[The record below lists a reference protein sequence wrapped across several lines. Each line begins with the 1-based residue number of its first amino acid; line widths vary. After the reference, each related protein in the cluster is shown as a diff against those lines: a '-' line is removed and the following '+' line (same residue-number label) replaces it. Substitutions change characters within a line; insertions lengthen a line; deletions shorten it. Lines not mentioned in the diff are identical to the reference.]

1 MRPLTSTD
9 QSPSSCCK
17 YIYILLYLRCP
28 NQPTWNFACPS
39 RPLWRPPDAFPSLWT
54 TPLHLRILRAVQPQL
69 CIPFRLCRPS
79 LRIWTK
85 LFHQTHYLP
94 QVLHHISD
102 VVTAAV
108 IISLTVFHR
117 NYGFSSNQVKPLYF
131 YGPYLG
137 VSRPPSWFNYADEL
151 KQSLRVFQ
159 VSFPYGLPSTTS
171 LLSYIPE
178 LTLNKLQEY
187 LRSSTWNFLHNMPNP
202 NSYLLFI
209 AGQTFTSIVDLL

>member
-1 MRPLTSTD
+1 M
-9 QSPSSCCK
+9 
-17 YIYILLYLRCP
+17 
-28 NQPTWNFACPS
+28 
-39 RPLWRPPDAFPSLWT
+39 
-54 TPLHLRILRAVQPQL
+54 
-69 CIPFRLCRPS
+69 
-79 LRIWTK
+79 WTK

-209 AGQTFTSIVDLL
+209 AGQTFTSIVDLLQAYYQHPKEEYHLLATLTKTYDSIPIALHYSISEHTLLCLWW